1 MLALFIRL
9 ILPYIV
15 LPYLVLPHMVL
26 PCLSLSHLVL
36 PHMILS
42 FRASL
47 QSHHGPCVWP
57 LSETKLTD
65 CVLKKIDITNY
76 KMHP

>member
-1 MLALFIRL
+1 MLAVFIRL

-26 PCLSLSHLVL
+26 SCLSLSHLVL

-57 LSETKLTD
+57 LSEKNLTD
-65 CVLKKIDITNY
+65 CVLK
-76 KMHP
+76 

>member
-1 MLALFIRL
+1 MLAVFIRF
-9 ILPYIV
+9 ILPYMV

-26 PCLSLSHLVL
+26 SCLSLSHLVL

-65 CVLKKIDITNY
+65 CVLKKLI
-76 KMHP
+76 